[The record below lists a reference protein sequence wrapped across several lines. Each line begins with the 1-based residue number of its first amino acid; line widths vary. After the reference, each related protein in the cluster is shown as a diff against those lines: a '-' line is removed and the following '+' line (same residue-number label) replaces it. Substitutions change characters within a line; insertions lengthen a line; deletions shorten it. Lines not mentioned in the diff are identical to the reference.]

1 MQAVI
6 CQAIREKLLLE
17 LHYDGQSRR
26 VAPHIYGIDSAGD
39 ELLSCYQVWGDGAR
53 AGWLALR
60 LAGVPP
66 LQVTPQTLPARAQ
79 GVSRASRNCSSRPT
93 ASRRGQSTSAARSS
107 SRASS
112 VRCRSVQQKLPP
124 F

>member
-1 MQAVI
+1 MQDVI

-39 ELLSCYQVWGDGAR
+39 ELLSCYQVWGDGAP

-60 LAGVPP
+60 LADISQ
-66 LQVTPQTLPARAQ
+66 LQLTSKRFAPGPEHQRREELIARVFCQ
-79 GVSRASRNCSSRPT
+79 V
-93 ASRRGQSTSAARSS
+93 
-107 SRASS
+107 
-112 VRCRSVQQKLPP
+112 
-124 F
+124 

>member
-1 MQAVI
+1 MQDVI

-39 ELLSCYQVWGDGAR
+39 ELLSCYQVWGDGAP

-60 LAGVPP
+60 LADISQ
-66 LQVTPQTLPARAQ
+66 LQLTSKRFAPRPEHQRREELIARVFCQ
-79 GVSRASRNCSSRPT
+79 V
-93 ASRRGQSTSAARSS
+93 
-107 SRASS
+107 
-112 VRCRSVQQKLPP
+112 
-124 F
+124 

>member
-1 MQAVI
+1 MQDVI

-39 ELLSCYQVWGDGAR
+39 ELLSCYQVWGDGAP

-60 LAGVPP
+60 LADISQ
-66 LQVTPQTLPARAQ
+66 LQLTTKRFAPRPEHQRREELIARVFCQ
-79 GVSRASRNCSSRPT
+79 V
-93 ASRRGQSTSAARSS
+93 
-107 SRASS
+107 
-112 VRCRSVQQKLPP
+112 
-124 F
+124 

>member
-1 MQAVI
+1 MQDVI

-39 ELLSCYQVWGDGAR
+39 ELLSCYQVWGDGAP

-60 LAGVPP
+60 LTDISQ
-66 LQVTPQTLPARAQ
+66 LQLTRKRFAPRPERQRREELIARVFCQ
-79 GVSRASRNCSSRPT
+79 V
-93 ASRRGQSTSAARSS
+93 
-107 SRASS
+107 
-112 VRCRSVQQKLPP
+112 
-124 F
+124 